1 MGVSAVLLAV
11 LAIAGG
17 VLYRNRVRD
26 YVGRR
31 RDVVDDDMIRRI
43 ESQGTVDVE
52 DPIDMD
58 EVRREEERFWSETW
72 DRPEES

>member
-1 MGVSAVLLAV
+1 MGVPAVILAL

-31 RDVVDDDMIRRI
+31 RGVVDDDMIRRI
-43 ESQGTVDVE
+43 ESQGRVDVE
-52 DPIDMD
+52 DPLDLD

>member
-1 MGVSAVLLAV
+1 MGVPAVILAL

-31 RDVVDDDMIRRI
+31 RGMVDDDMIRRI
-43 ESQGTVDVE
+43 ETQGRVDVE
-52 DPIDMD
+52 DPLDLD
-58 EVRREEERFWSETW
+58 EVRREEDRFWSETW